1 MSLAFRPGGAGH
13 LLMSTIKLDSFSM
26 EEQALISQLDLA
38 RLPRHIAII
47 MDGNG
52 RWALQQGL
60 PRVIGH
66 RAGVESVRSAIQTC
80 SDLGIGY
87 LTLYSFSTENWSR
100 PEDEIE
106 ALMGLIEQQ
115 LRTEAEVLKRMGV
128 RVRHLGRTADLPAP
142 LLGVLADVQA
152 LTAENTTLTLQFA
165 INYSGRAELLDAARQ
180 LATAA
185 AAGQLDPA
193 ALTEDDLAAALY
205 HPDVPD
211 PDLLIRTAG
220 EMRVSNY
227 LLWQIAY
234 SEIWV
239 TPDLWPDFRA
249 PHLINACKV
258 YQQRQRKFG
267 RVSS

>member
-1 MSLAFRPGGAGH
+1 MGTLN
-13 LLMSTIKLDSFSM
+13 LDTFTP
-26 EEQALISQLDLA
+26 EARALITELDLA
-38 RLPRHIAII
+38 RLPHHVAII

-52 RWALQQGL
+52 RWATQQGL

-66 RAGVESVRSAIQTC
+66 RAGVESVRNIMEAGA
-80 SDLGIGY
+80 DLGLGY

-100 PEDEIE
+100 PEDEVT
-106 ALMGLIEQQ
+106 ALMGLIEHH
-115 LRTEAEVLKRMGV
+115 LREETTHMHARGV
-128 RVRHLGRTADLPAP
+128 RVRHLGRTAGLPES
-142 LLGVLADVQA
+142 LLAA
-152 LTAENTTLTLQFA
+152 LHDAWELTKHNTGMTLQFA
-165 INYSGRAELLDAARQ
+165 INYSGRAELLDAARR

-185 AAGQLDPA
+185 AAGELDPA
-193 ALTEDDLAAALY
+193 ALTEQDVSAALY

-220 EMRVSNY
+220 ELRVSNY

-249 PHLINACKV
+249 LQFLQALCD
-258 YQQRQRKFG
+258 YQHRQRKFG
-267 RVSS
+267 RVPS